1 MRKHEK
7 AVSLF
12 ALAAAASAVIWAPA
26 PTLAAEQAAAGPVA
40 TGVAAAAEAAEAGP
54 RRSDA
59 VIVTGTR
66 AVGRTVAESAVPVD
80 VISAEAIADVSFTD
94 TQDVLKTL
102 VPSFFTF
109 RQPISDG
116 ATFIRPATLR
126 GLPPDKTLVLVN
138 GKRRHRAS
146 LVSTAGSGQQGPDVA
161 TIPASALKTVEVL
174 RDGAGAQYG
183 SDAIA
188 GVLNFILKDSRE
200 GGELQVQVGGYGEG
214 DGEDVLVSGN
224 IGLPLLE
231 SGFINISL
239 EYATSQG
246 TNRGAEFSRQQSPQF
261 DVGTQRGSQFDV
273 ALFKATYPEL
283 AGRFGNGQKFD
294 MGNVQLW
301 GQPENTA
308 IRGFINAGY
317 DFSDTLSAYAFGNY
331 SNSEGSGDFNYRF
344 PDPEFGRVNPN
355 PNGRQAAIGPPIR
368 LPDGRI
374 WTGTLLF
381 PVGYTP
387 RFSGQVTD
395 YSFVGGLRGAITDAL
410 NFDLSARYGYNK
422 ISYTMT
428 ETWNPSLGPNSP
440 TAFKPGDLIADEWAV
455 NADFAYTRD
464 VAAFAGPLTIAF
476 GAEYRV
482 EGYEITLGDRASWQV
497 GPYAG
502 ADPWGFCNL
511 TQPAATRTATARGL
525 AAGVTD
531 INCRNVTG
539 LPGLGVDSRDPVYNT
554 LSVGSDG
561 FPGYGPAVTGSS
573 DRDSY
578 AFYIDAEADVTERL
592 FIALAAR
599 YENFSDFGEASDFKV
614 AGRFEIN
621 DFLAIRGSAGTGF
634 RAPTVGQQFTTN
646 VSTVFINALPVNT
659 GLFPASNPV
668 SRFLGAKPLGPE
680 ESVSYTVGFTSS
692 FFDIDLTVDLYRI
705 EIEDQFWTT
714 PTITIAAGSAL
725 QQQLIAAGVPGADSI
740 GGVRFFQNAF
750 DSTTEGLDIVATR
763 RFDLGDLGVTSVT
776 AAFNYNVFKVGT
788 IKAGSP
794 TNLLF
799 QETDIFDLENN
810 APNWRGNVTAN
821 HSIGNWGGLLRA
833 NFVGAYDHSACQPAP
848 ARTIFTC
855 PVTAASPTGLLR
867 QAFAAEVQFDAEVS
881 YDFEFGLAVA
891 FGIRNL
897 LDSYPEEGNPLLG
910 ETTNGRIYRSDSP
923 VDWQGRFFYLRAKQ
937 TF

>member
-1 MRKHEK
+1 MKKFANEVSGLALIVGLG
-7 AVSLF
+7 AVM
-12 ALAAAASAVIWAPA
+12 A
-26 PTLAAEQAAAGPVA
+26 PTITTAAEQAAQATTVA
-40 TGVAAAAEAAEAGP
+40 VAATEAAP
-54 RRSDA
+54 VRRSEA
-59 VIVTGTR
+59 PVIVTGTR
-66 AVGRTVAESAVPVD
+66 TQGRTVAESAVPVD
-80 VISAEAIADVSFTD
+80 VISSEAISDVSFTD
-94 TQDVLKTL
+94 TQDVIETL
-102 VPSFFTF
+102 VPSFNTL

-138 GKRRHRAS
+138 SKRRHRAS

-161 TIPASALKTVEVL
+161 TIPASALKSIEVL

-200 GGELQVQVGGYGEG
+200 GGEIQTQLGGYGEG
-214 DGEDVLVSGN
+214 DGEDILISGN
-224 IGLPLLE
+224 IGLPLFDN
-231 SGFINISL
+231 GFINISA
-239 EYATSQG
+239 EYTTVQG
-246 TNRGAEFSRQQSPQF
+246 TNRGDEFSRQQSPQF
-261 DVGTQRGSQFDV
+261 DVATGRGSQFDV
-273 ALFKATYPEL
+273 ALFKRTYPEL
-283 AGRFGNGQKFD
+283 AGRFGNGQRFD

-301 GQPENTA
+301 GQPENRAFRT
-308 IRGFINAGY
+308 FVNAGY
-317 DFSDTLSAYAFGNY
+317 EFSDTLEAYAFGNY

-355 PNGRQAAIGPPIR
+355 PNGRQANLGPPIR

-374 WTGTLLF
+374 WTGNLLF

-387 RFSGQVTD
+387 RFAGQVTD
-395 YSFVGGLRGAITDAL
+395 YSFVGGLRGALTEKL
-410 NFDLSARYGYNK
+410 NFDLSGRYGYNK

-428 ETWNPSLGPNSP
+428 NTWNPSLGPNSP
-440 TAFKPGDLIADEWAV
+440 VSFKPGDLIADEWAV
-455 NADFAYTRD
+455 NADFTYEMD
-464 VAAFAGPLTIAF
+464 VAPFSGPMTIAF

-482 EGYEITLGDRASWQV
+482 EGYEITLGDAASWTV

-502 ADPWGFCNL
+502 PDPWGFCNL
-511 TQPAATRTATARGL
+511 NQPAATRTATARGISV
-525 AAGVTD
+525 GVTD
-531 INCRNVTG
+531 ANCRNVGG
-539 LPGLGVDSRDPVYNT
+539 LPGLGVDSRDPVYNVLT
-554 LSVGSDG
+554 VGSDG

-578 AFYIDAEADVTERL
+578 AFYIDAEADVTDRL
-592 FIALAAR
+592 FVALAAR

-614 AGRFEIN
+614 AARFEVT
-621 DFLAIRGSAGTGF
+621 DWFAVRGSAGTGL

-668 SRFLGAKPLGPE
+668 SQFLGAKPLGPE
-680 ESVSYTVGFTSS
+680 ESTSYTIGFTSS
-692 FFDIDLTVDLYRI
+692 LFDIDLTVDLYRI
-705 EIEDQFWTT
+705 EIDDQFWTT

-725 QQQLIAAGVPGADSI
+725 QQALINAGVPGANSI

-750 DSTTEGLDIVATR
+750 DSTTEGVDIVATYR
-763 RFDLGDLGVTSVT
+763 YDWGAIGLTSVT
-776 AAFNYNVFKVGT
+776 LAANYNAFKVGT

-799 QETDIFDLENN
+799 QETDVFDLENN
-810 APNWRGNVTAN
+810 LPKWKGNITFN
-821 HSIGNWGGLLRA
+821 HALDSWGFLLRA
-833 NFVGAYDHSACQPAP
+833 NLVGDYTHSACQPAP
-848 ARTIFTC
+848 ARTVFTC
-855 PVTAASPTGLLR
+855 PVTAQSPTGLLK
-867 QAFAAEVQFDAEVS
+867 QKFAGEVLWDAEVS
-881 YDFEFGLAVA
+881 YDFDFDLSVSLGV
-891 FGIRNL
+891 RNL
-897 LDSYPEEGNPLLG
+897 FDSYPEEGNPLLG